1 MEIQGKVI
9 AVLPER
15 SGISARGEWK
25 SQTYVI
31 ETQEQYPKKMAFDVF
46 GADRIANFGIQFGEV
61 INVSFDIDAHEYQG
75 RYFNQIRAWNVVRQ
89 AQQAPVQGGGFSG
102 NVQPGAQAAQQAM
115 ASSANAAGVA
125 NPTNPQNLFPPAQ
138 PQQPQSAAPSS
149 DQFLQNRHQ
158 SRQCLQQPCKV
169 LWYKAVIP
177 DNRCQYPG
185 AKEPDRQNP
194 ADTCPRNWF

>member
-15 SGISARGEWK
+15 SGVSARGEWK

-46 GADRIANFGIQFGEV
+46 GADRIANFGIQLGEV

-75 RYFNQIRAWNVVRQ
+75 RYFNQIRAWNVTKVQ
-89 AQQAPVQGGGFSG
+89 QQAPSQGGGFIG
-102 NVQPGAQAAQQAM
+102 NVQSGAQAAQQAM
-115 ASSANAAGVA
+115 ASSANAAGMA

-138 PQQPQSAAPSS
+138 QSAQQQAQQLGDSS
-149 DQFLQNRHQ
+149 DLPF
-158 SRQCLQQPCKV
+158 
-169 LWYKAVIP
+169 
-177 DNRCQYPG
+177 
-185 AKEPDRQNP
+185 
-194 ADTCPRNWF
+194 

>member
-15 SGISARGEWK
+15 SGVSARGEWK

-46 GADRIANFGIQFGEV
+46 GADRIASFGIQFGEV

-75 RYFNQIRAWNVVRQ
+75 RYFNQIRAWNVTKV
-89 AQQAPVQGGGFSG
+89 S
-102 NVQPGAQAAQQAM
+102 QQAM

-125 NPTNPQNLFPPAQ
+125 NPTNQQNQFPPEQ
-138 PQQPQSAAPSS
+138 QSA
-149 DQFLQNRHQ
+149 
-158 SRQCLQQPCKV
+158 QQQAQQRGNYDDLP
-169 LWYKAVIP
+169 
-177 DNRCQYPG
+177 
-185 AKEPDRQNP
+185 
-194 ADTCPRNWF
+194 F

>member
-15 SGISARGEWK
+15 SGVSARGEWK

-46 GADRIANFGIQFGEV
+46 GADRLAQFNIQSGEV

-75 RYFNQIRAWNVVRQ
+75 RYFNQIRAWNVTKVSQ
-89 AQQAPVQGGGFSG
+89 
-102 NVQPGAQAAQQAM
+102 QAAQQAM

-125 NPTNPQNLFPPAQ
+125 NPTNQQNLFPPEQ
-138 PQQPQSAAPSS
+138 QSAQQQAQQRGNS
-149 DQFLQNRHQ
+149 DDLPF
-158 SRQCLQQPCKV
+158 
-169 LWYKAVIP
+169 
-177 DNRCQYPG
+177 
-185 AKEPDRQNP
+185 
-194 ADTCPRNWF
+194 

>member
-15 SGISARGEWK
+15 SGVSARGEWK

-46 GADRIANFGIQFGEV
+46 GADRIASFGIQFGEV

-75 RYFNQIRAWNVVRQ
+75 RYFNQIRAWNVTKV
-89 AQQAPVQGGGFSG
+89 S
-102 NVQPGAQAAQQAM
+102 QQAM

-125 NPTNPQNLFPPAQ
+125 NPTNQQNLFPPEQ
-138 PQQPQSAAPSS
+138 QSA
-149 DQFLQNRHQ
+149 
-158 SRQCLQQPCKV
+158 QQQAQQRGNYDDLP
-169 LWYKAVIP
+169 
-177 DNRCQYPG
+177 
-185 AKEPDRQNP
+185 
-194 ADTCPRNWF
+194 F

>member
-15 SGISARGEWK
+15 SGVSARGEWK

-46 GADRIANFGIQFGEV
+46 GADRIANFGIHLGEV

-75 RYFNQIRAWNVVRQ
+75 RYFNQIRAWNVTKVS
-89 AQQAPVQGGGFSG
+89 QQATA
-102 NVQPGAQAAQQAM
+102 QP
-115 ASSANAAGVA
+115 SA
-125 NPTNPQNLFPPAQ
+125 PYTPPAQ

-149 DQFLQNRHQ
+149 D
-158 SRQCLQQPCKV
+158 
-169 LWYKAVIP
+169 P
-177 DNRCQYPG
+177 DDLP
-185 AKEPDRQNP
+185 
-194 ADTCPRNWF
+194 F

>member
-15 SGISARGEWK
+15 SGVSARGEWK

-46 GADRIANFGIQFGEV
+46 GADRLAQFNIHSGEV

-75 RYFNQIRAWNVVRQ
+75 RYFNQIRAWNVTKV
-89 AQQAPVQGGGFSG
+89 S
-102 NVQPGAQAAQQAM
+102 QQAM

-125 NPTNPQNLFPPAQ
+125 NPTNQQNLFPPAQ
-138 PQQPQSAAPSS
+138 QSAQQQAQQRGNS
-149 DQFLQNRHQ
+149 DDLPF
-158 SRQCLQQPCKV
+158 
-169 LWYKAVIP
+169 
-177 DNRCQYPG
+177 
-185 AKEPDRQNP
+185 
-194 ADTCPRNWF
+194 

>member
-15 SGISARGEWK
+15 SGVSVRGEWK

-46 GADRIANFGIQFGEV
+46 GADRIASFGIHSGEV

-75 RYFNQIRAWNVVRQ
+75 RYFNQIRAWNVARQ
-89 AQQAPVQGGGFSG
+89 EQQATAQGGGFSG
-102 NVQPGAQAAQQAM
+102 NVQSSAQAAQQAM

-125 NPTNPQNLFPPAQ
+125 NPTNQQNLFPPAQ
-138 PQQPQSAAPSS
+138 QSTQQTAQPQGDSS
-149 DQFLQNRHQ
+149 DLPF
-158 SRQCLQQPCKV
+158 
-169 LWYKAVIP
+169 
-177 DNRCQYPG
+177 
-185 AKEPDRQNP
+185 
-194 ADTCPRNWF
+194 

>member
-15 SGISARGEWK
+15 SGVSARGEWK

-46 GADRIANFGIQFGEV
+46 GADRIASFGIQLGEV

-75 RYFNQIRAWNVVRQ
+75 RYFNQIRAWNVTKVS
-89 AQQAPVQGGGFSG
+89 QQTAAQGGGFSG
-102 NVQPGAQAAQQAM
+102 NAQSSAQAAQQAM

-125 NPTNPQNLFPPAQ
+125 NPTNQQNLFPPEQ
-138 PQQPQSAAPSS
+138 QSAQQQAQQRGDS
-149 DQFLQNRHQ
+149 DDLPF
-158 SRQCLQQPCKV
+158 
-169 LWYKAVIP
+169 
-177 DNRCQYPG
+177 
-185 AKEPDRQNP
+185 
-194 ADTCPRNWF
+194 

>member
-15 SGISARGEWK
+15 GGVSARGEWK

-46 GADRIANFGIQFGEV
+46 GADRIASFGIQLGEV

-89 AQQAPVQGGGFSG
+89 AQQA
-102 NVQPGAQAAQQAM
+102 M

-125 NPTNPQNLFPPAQ
+125 NPTNQQNLFPPEQQSAQQTGQ
-138 PQQPQSAAPSS
+138 PQGDSS
-149 DQFLQNRHQ
+149 DLPF
-158 SRQCLQQPCKV
+158 
-169 LWYKAVIP
+169 
-177 DNRCQYPG
+177 
-185 AKEPDRQNP
+185 
-194 ADTCPRNWF
+194 

>member
-15 SGISARGEWK
+15 SGVSARGEWK

-46 GADRIANFGIQFGEV
+46 GADRIASFGIHSGEV

-75 RYFNQIRAWNVVRQ
+75 RYFNQIRAWNVTKVS
-89 AQQAPVQGGGFSG
+89 QQTAAQGGGFSG
-102 NVQPGAQAAQQAM
+102 NAQSSAQAAAQQAM

-125 NPTNPQNLFPPAQ
+125 NPMNQQNLFPPAQ
-138 PQQPQSAAPSS
+138 QSAQPQGNS
-149 DQFLQNRHQ
+149 DDLPF
-158 SRQCLQQPCKV
+158 
-169 LWYKAVIP
+169 
-177 DNRCQYPG
+177 
-185 AKEPDRQNP
+185 
-194 ADTCPRNWF
+194 